1 MNLSRQFLGLVWCFH
16 LLLVCHSLIAQ
27 YETEQSEATHVYD
40 CTYFMYPQV
49 TVNDIEKLEFM
60 KYCVRPQLSVLVKR
74 NRSLG
79 CFNGGILRSFDVLK
93 QNKIQIFQLMMWNVP
108 LDDLDRYA
116 VYLAG
121 HGDE

>member
-1 MNLSRQFLGLVWCFH
+1 MNRSHVFLGVICCFH
-16 LLLVCHSLIAQ
+16 LVLVTDSLVAL
-27 YETEQSEATHVYD
+27 YETEQSEATNVYD
-40 CTYFMYPQV
+40 CTYLLYPQV
-49 TVNDIEKLEFM
+49 AINAREKLEFM
-60 KYCVRPQLSVLVKR
+60 KYCIRPQLSILIKR
-74 NRSLG
+74 NHSFG

-93 QNKIQIFQLMMWNVP
+93 GNKVQIFQLMMWNVP